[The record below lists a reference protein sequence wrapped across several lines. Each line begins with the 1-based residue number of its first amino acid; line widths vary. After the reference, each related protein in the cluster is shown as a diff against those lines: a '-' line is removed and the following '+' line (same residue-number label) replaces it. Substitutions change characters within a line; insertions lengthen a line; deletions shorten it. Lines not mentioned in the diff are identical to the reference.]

1 MSEVIEEGESV
12 GEEEDDDGVVQK
24 AKDSFFQVPVW
35 SDVDVEK
42 NKANG
47 VSVKEIRKYK
57 LALPPYE
64 DFFQFFS

>member
-1 MSEVIEEGESV
+1 MSEVIEEGGS
-12 GEEEDDDGVVQK
+12 GGDEDDDGVQK
-24 AKDSFFQVPVW
+24 AKESFFQVPVW

-42 NKANG
+42 NKENG

-57 LALPPYE
+57 LALPPYD